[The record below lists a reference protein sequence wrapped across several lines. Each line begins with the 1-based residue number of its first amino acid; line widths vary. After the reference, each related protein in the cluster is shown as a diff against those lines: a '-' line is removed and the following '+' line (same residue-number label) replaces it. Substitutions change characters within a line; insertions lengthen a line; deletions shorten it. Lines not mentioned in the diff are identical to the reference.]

1 MACTKARRW
10 NARLSPARRPV
21 RRRAG
26 IAGDSPSLSPALHS
40 SSPTSSVLSLFSVAH
55 PCVATAPPPY
65 PASLGRGECR
75 GKDSGA
81 QIRRPPSSEATAA
94 CGSGS
99 LCPLERSG
107 AGGKDGG
114 VRIHRLP
121 SSGATARRRIDPV
134 ASVTGNGLAGA
145 GAPAARGSACFHPQ
159 EQQRRAY
166 AGGSGSAG
174 STPIRP
180 PSPSRLA
187 AVGLA
192 RSIPV
197 SGSREKKRNGDAR
210 VQPRAA
216 SPRLASPGPTPPP
229 LREPQPAVRHHHG
242 PRCAPAGSTSRRRRN
257 RSPVLPPPVRGPEP
271 MPRFVACGFC
281 DLFGSTHMD
290 LKH

>member
-1 MACTKARRW
+1 MEGGHGGGSAGRAVAAAVSSRSGAIGPKPYPAQRS
-10 NARLSPARRPV
+10 AAASPTRG
-21 RRRAG
+21 AG
-26 IAGDSPSLSPALHS
+26 LPPPPSALPNSSPSSSALHPP
-40 SSPTSSVLSLFSVAH
+40 PTKSSVLPRSLLPVLVS
-55 PCVATAPPPY
+55 PPLHLHTPRRWK
-65 PASLGRGECR
+65 GGECR
-75 GKDSGA
+75 GKDGGA

-159 EQQRRAY
+159 ERQRRAY
-166 AGGSGSAG
+166 ASGSGSAG

-192 RSIPV
+192 RFKIIVTCFSLHNFVLNTMIP
-197 SGSREKKRNGDAR
+197 N
-210 VQPRAA
+210 
-216 SPRLASPGPTPPP
+216 
-229 LREPQPAVRHHHG
+229 
-242 PRCAPAGSTSRRRRN
+242 
-257 RSPVLPPPVRGPEP
+257 
-271 MPRFVACGFC
+271 
-281 DLFGSTHMD
+281 
-290 LKH
+290 